1 MSIGA
6 TDTVEKC
13 LCTKISH
20 KLRRHMSI
28 GELAE
33 GRVGMGWGVV
43 VLSFHLLP
51 LSADCSERGRAAIYH
66 LRIIGRD
73 NVTGEGTQLFSIEA
87 GVMCKRSRLDV

>member
-20 KLRRHMSI
+20 DLRRHMSI

-33 GRVGMGWGVV
+33 GRVGSMRGGGLM

-51 LSADCSERGRAAIYH
+51 LSADRSERGRAAIYH
-66 LRIIGRD
+66 LWIMARD
-73 NVTGEGTQLFSIEA
+73 NVTDERTQLFS
-87 GVMCKRSRLDV
+87 